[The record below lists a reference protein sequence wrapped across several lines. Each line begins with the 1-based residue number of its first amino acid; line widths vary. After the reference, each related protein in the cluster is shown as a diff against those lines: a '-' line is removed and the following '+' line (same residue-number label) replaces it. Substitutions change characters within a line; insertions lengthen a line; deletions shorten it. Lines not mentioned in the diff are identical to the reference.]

1 MVESELRLVCRSNHL
16 VALVSALTPQAVIA
30 AFSSIVVVAATE
42 EIAHVDVLL
51 WLLFLLS
58 WLLLGSRTCACAS
71 ASSGTCATTAS
82 GSNI

>member
-1 MVESELRLVCRSNHL
+1 MSVKPSGRFGLSSN
-16 VALVSALTPQAVIA
+16 PQAVIA

-58 WLLLGSRTCACAS
+58 WLLLCSGTCAS
-71 ASSGTCATTAS
+71 ASSGTGATTAS

>member
-16 VALVSALTPQAVIA
+16 VVLVSDLPPSLAA

-42 EIAHVDVLL
+42 EITHIDVLL
-51 WLLFLLS
+51 RLLFLLS
-58 WLLLGSRTCACAS
+58 WLLLCSGTCACAS
-71 ASSGTCATTAS
+71 ASSGTCATAS